1 VSFSRRHVHLIVE
14 RKQFHARVLTFL
26 FLFFEKLPQSTMTE
40 LSIAIADEKTR
51 FEGQLIS
58 MCLHKAEIGAA
69 LDAFG
74 RAVLKMRSGTND
86 NERLKILHVM
96 CQDIIAVIGGLHE
109 LIGADDDDAAAGGKQ
124 KATHTKPAK
133 PRDFLMDAL
142 EAWR

>member
-1 VSFSRRHVHLIVE
+1 
-14 RKQFHARVLTFL
+14 
-26 FLFFEKLPQSTMTE
+26 MTE
-40 LSIAIADEKTR
+40 LSIASADEKTR

-69 LDAFG
+69 LAAFD